1 MAQPFYE
8 DMGRKARW
16 FHEIHGSTDY
26 GALDRLRDKAFE
38 HVDVM
43 RQARINRADP
53 GGGRIDKASVLLG
66 GGRKARIT
74 SVDLPGHCEKGFITG
89 AVEVTHVGSDA
100 CTCELVP
107 STPCLPIGERSR
119 TSCPDPSSNFQ

>member
-43 RQARINRADP
+43 RQARITRADP

-89 AVEVTHVGSDA
+89 AVEVTSAVEDLGA
-100 CTCELVP
+100 MLKQQLRRGAQ
-107 STPCLPIGERSR
+107 STLDPR
-119 TSCPDPSSNFQ
+119 TARMFRFDE